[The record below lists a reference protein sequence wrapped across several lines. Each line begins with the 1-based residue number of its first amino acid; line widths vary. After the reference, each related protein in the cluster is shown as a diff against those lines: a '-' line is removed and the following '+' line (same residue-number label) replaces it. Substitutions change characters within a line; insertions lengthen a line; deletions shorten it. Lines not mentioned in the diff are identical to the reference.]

1 MDQPAGR
8 DAPGPAEEIIA
19 AQAEEIR
26 RLRQQLGDNQFAD
39 ELRQSLSLAGAS
51 SAMTAP
57 ETHARLLT
65 LILEMASRVISS
77 ATASISLVDQVTQEL
92 VIQQAVGPGADE
104 AEGLRFPLGH
114 GVAGLVA
121 ASGQPMAISNARSD
135 ARHAGEIAERTGYQ
149 PDTILCVPMVND
161 ERIIGVMQVMDK
173 SGGRSFSTSDIET
186 LGLFAEQAALAIEQT
201 QMEERLTALIGQVLA
216 APGRENDAAAAQTA
230 ARGFAAALQDE
241 SSYREMLDLA
251 QLVQQIAGY
260 GEQERLLC
268 ASLLQSL
275 LSYLAARPRQTL
287 SPGIW

>member
-1 MDQPAGR
+1 
-8 DAPGPAEEIIA
+8 
-19 AQAEEIR
+19 
-26 RLRQQLGDNQFAD
+26 
-39 ELRQSLSLAGAS
+39 
-51 SAMTAP
+51 
-57 ETHARLLT
+57 
-65 LILEMASRVISS
+65 
-77 ATASISLVDQVTQEL
+77 
-92 VIQQAVGPGADE
+92 
-104 AEGLRFPLGH
+104 
-114 GVAGLVA
+114 
-121 ASGQPMAISNARSD
+121 
-135 ARHAGEIAERTGYQ
+135 
-149 PDTILCVPMVND
+149 MVND